1 MTTSPASAA
10 ASSADA
16 IVPSASLRL
25 RACPSATPASARAS
39 NPPSASGVPRLAGR
53 AIYPTRAK
61 VSSRTPGPAT
71 TRLQRMAQPARRV
84 AARPEAP
91 PVDPE
96 AIDRAYHY
104 HRARRNARLR
114 RRREKSQARLRFV
127 LTFAVLAGLAL
138 FLMLTIWHEVQK
150 VFGL

>member
-1 MTTSPASAA
+1 
-10 ASSADA
+10 
-16 IVPSASLRL
+16 
-25 RACPSATPASARAS
+25 
-39 NPPSASGVPRLAGR
+39 
-53 AIYPTRAK
+53 
-61 VSSRTPGPAT
+61 
-71 TRLQRMAQPARRV
+71 MAQPARRRVV
-84 AARPEAP
+84 APADEP

-114 RRREKSQARLRFV
+114 RKREKAHARLRFF

-138 FLMLTIWHEVQK
+138 FLLLTIWHQVQK